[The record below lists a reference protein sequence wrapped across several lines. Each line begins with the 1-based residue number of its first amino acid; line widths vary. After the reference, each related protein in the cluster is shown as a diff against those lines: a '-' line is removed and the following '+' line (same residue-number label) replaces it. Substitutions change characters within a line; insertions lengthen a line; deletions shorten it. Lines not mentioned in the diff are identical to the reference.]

1 MTESSAV
8 GGAQNQGPEQNGA
21 KPGDKPGEKPIHQ
34 WPDSL
39 TVLDLVTELATE
51 EAAAE
56 MEEKMEKEMD
66 GFRFSASM
74 HHPPPSQEKQLQLAP
89 DMDAAVSAAVWA
101 YQPSD
106 MLYEVLDQEM
116 RQLAQ
121 TAADSLP
128 RDQWM
133 RLRQAAKE
141 HLRRHVQDRAAG
153 A

>member
-56 MEEKMEKEMD
+56 MEKEMD

-74 HHPPPSQEKQLQLAP
+74 HGHSPDLGKSLQLAP
-89 DMDAAVSAAVWA
+89 SIEAAIEEAVRG
-101 YQPSD
+101 YLPSD
-106 MLYEVLDQEM
+106 MLHEIPGREM
-116 RQLAQ
+116 RALAE
-121 TAADSLP
+121 TARDLLP
-128 RDQWM
+128 GEQWD

-141 HLRRHVQDRAAG
+141 DLLRHVQDRAAG

>member
-56 MEEKMEKEMD
+56 LEHEMD
-66 GFRFSASM
+66 DFSFSPSM
-74 HHPPPSQEKQLQLAP
+74 HYPPPSQGRPLQLAP
-89 DMDAAVSAAVWA
+89 DMDAAVAAAV
-101 YQPSD
+101 
-106 MLYEVLDQEM
+106 
-116 RQLAQ
+116 
-121 TAADSLP
+121 
-128 RDQWM
+128 
-133 RLRQAAKE
+133 
-141 HLRRHVQDRAAG
+141 
-153 A
+153 

>member
-51 EAAAE
+51 DAAAE
-56 MEEKMEKEMD
+56 LEHEMD
-66 GFRFSASM
+66 DFSFSPSM
-74 HHPPPSQEKQLQLAP
+74 HHPPPSQGRPLQLAP
-89 DMDAAVSAAVWA
+89 DMDAAVSAAARA

-106 MLYEVLDQEM
+106 RLYKFPGREM

-121 TAADSLP
+121 TAADTLP

-133 RLRQAAKE
+133 RLTEAAKE
-141 HLRRHVQDRAAG
+141 DLQRHVKDGAAG